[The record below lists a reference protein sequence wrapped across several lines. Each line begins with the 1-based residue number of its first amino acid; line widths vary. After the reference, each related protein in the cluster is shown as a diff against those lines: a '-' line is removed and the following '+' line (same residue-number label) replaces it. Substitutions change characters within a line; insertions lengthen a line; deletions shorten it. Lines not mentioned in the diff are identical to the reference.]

1 MLSFRTILSTLRSSD
16 LYGNIL
22 RLILRNLLNFLRT
35 TKKLVRKMTMGKI
48 TRKKLAVDESRIW
61 NMQEPIDGSIG
72 SMLGDIVR
80 SILFGYL

>member
-1 MLSFRTILSTLRSSD
+1 
-16 LYGNIL
+16 
-22 RLILRNLLNFLRT
+22 
-35 TKKLVRKMTMGKI
+35 MTMGKI

-72 SMLGDIVR
+72 SMLDDIVR